1 MSLYL
6 ADLGVWSKEL
16 GIVFTVFAIGGA
28 VSPFPAGKLAD
39 KLGKLAVLKGCA
51 FLLLLTTFSFNFF
64 SNYLAICFL
73 TLWSVWLPVPCTRLP
88 FHISQTLSH
97 RTKWVWQMRHLV
109 SSTDSGVSQ
118 GP

>member
-64 SNYLAICFL
+64 SNYWL
-73 TLWSVWLPVPCTRLP
+73 SVFNFMVGLVAGALYP
-88 FHISQTLSH
+88 IALSH
-97 RTKWVWQMRHLV
+97 IADIVIPDKMGVANASFS